1 MLADEIKHEIQSSY
15 SEFLKNKEL
24 KPRYG
29 QKLMI
34 ASVARALSAVEVND
48 KQIRTNDAGIAVVEA
63 GTGTGKTVAYV
74 LAALPLA
81 RHFDKTL
88 VISTATITLQ
98 NQIIDKDLP
107 DIVKHSGLQFTFG
120 LAKGRGRYLCL
131 TKLETAMQAQ
141 AGVLATLPLFEDRL
155 TDDQKAHQLMEN
167 MLQQYA
173 AMDWSGDRDEWPETI
188 DDQLW
193 HHLTATHR
201 ECSNRRCPQFKNC
214 AYFKARQNIEDVD
227 IVVAN
232 HDLVL
237 ADLALGGG
245 AVLPAPQDSVY
256 IFDEGHHL
264 ADKALG
270 HFSATT
276 DIKGCLQWL
285 DQWRKTMR
293 RIEKELVHAESLRKV
308 YNQAEQYMTEAEAR
322 LKDLWLVVV
331 QIASF
336 ADLKGRQDDVP
347 VYRFID
353 GKIPDHIKDLTAA
366 LQIIFSSLL
375 AGFERLNKALKEGL
389 AGENDEI
396 TKEEA
401 ERWFSVVGNYHQ
413 RCEGHFALFRSY
425 SLDDAVGAVPQA
437 RWLEQRFIGN
447 QEDIRLQSSPI
458 LASRTLERELW
469 QPAFAAV
476 VTSATLTAANKF
488 DRLKMQSGLPDWA
501 VYEKV
506 PSPFRYAEMAR
517 FVVPQNCPDASHP
530 GQHTEAVAQLM
541 PELMHKDNGTLVLF
555 SSRRQMNEVVERLP
569 QNIIEICHVQD
580 KASRT
585 ELIRRHKERIDA
597 DQPSCLVGL
606 ASFAEGVDLPGK
618 YLQTVI
624 IAKLPFATPDDPIDA
639 ALAEWIEKRGGNPFM
654 QITLPDACLKLV
666 QAAGRL
672 IRTETD
678 SGDIYLLDN
687 RVITKRYGR
696 QLLDSLPPFALQLP
710 Q

>member
-1 MLADEIKHEIQSSY
+1 MLADEIKAEIQSSY
-15 SEFLKNKEL
+15 SEFLRNKSL
-24 KPRYG
+24 RPRYG

-34 ASVARALSAVEVND
+34 ATVARALSSIEVND
-48 KQIRTNDAGIAVVEA
+48 KQLRINEAGIAVVEA

-74 LAALPLA
+74 LASLPMA
-81 RHFDKTL
+81 RAFNKTL

-98 NQIIDKDLP
+98 NQIIEKDLP
-107 DIVKHSGLQFTFG
+107 DILKHSGLQFSFG

-131 TKLETAMQAQ
+131 TKLENAMQAQ

-155 TDDQKAHQLMEN
+155 TEDQKAQQLMEK

-173 AMDWSGDRDEWPETI
+173 VMEWSGDRDEWPESI
-188 DDQLW
+188 DDNLW

-214 AYFKARQNIEDVD
+214 AYFKARQAIEDVD

-256 IFDEGHHL
+256 VFDEGHHL

-270 HFSATT
+270 HFSAST

-293 RIEKELVHAESLRKV
+293 RIEKELVQAESLRKV
-308 YNQAEQYMTEAEAR
+308 YGQAEQYMSEAEAR

-336 ADLKGRQDDVP
+336 AELKSGQDDVP
-347 VYRFID
+347 IYRFVD

-375 AGFERLNKALKEGL
+375 AGFERINKALKDGL
-389 AGENDEI
+389 AGENNEI
-396 TKEEA
+396 NKEEA
-401 ERWFSVVGNYHQ
+401 ERWFSIVGNYHQ
-413 RCEGHFALFRSY
+413 RCEAHFALFRSF
-425 SLDDAVGAVPQA
+425 SMDDVEGAVPYA
-437 RWLEQRFIGN
+437 RWLEQRFVGN
-447 QEDIRLQSSPI
+447 QEDVRLQSSPI

-469 QPAFAAV
+469 QPAFAAI

-488 DRLKMQSGLPDWA
+488 DRLRMQSGLPDWA
-501 VYEKV
+501 TYEKV
-506 PSPFRYAEMAR
+506 PSPFRYAEVAR
-517 FVVPQNCPDASHP
+517 FVVPANCPDASHP
-530 GQHTEAVAQLM
+530 ANHTRAIVELL
-541 PELMHKDNGTLVLF
+541 PELIHRQSGSLVLF

-569 QNIIEICHVQD
+569 VDMLEICHIQD
-580 KASRT
+580 KASRS
-585 ELIRRHKERIDA
+585 ELIRRHKERIDE
-597 DQPSCLVGL
+597 DRPSCLIGL

-618 YLQTVI
+618 YLETVI

-666 QAAGRL
+666 QASGRL
-672 IRTETD
+672 IRTEAD
-678 SGDIYLLDN
+678 KGDIYLLDN
-687 RVITKRYGR
+687 RVLTKRYGKL
-696 QLLDSLPPFALQLP
+696 LLDSLPPFRLQLN
-710 Q
+710 

>member
-1 MLADEIKHEIQSSY
+1 MLADEIKAEIQSSY
-15 SEFLKNKEL
+15 SEFLRNKGL
-24 KPRYG
+24 RPRYG

-34 ASVARALSAVEVND
+34 ATVARALSSIEVND
-48 KQIRTNDAGIAVVEA
+48 KQLRLNEAGIAVVEA

-74 LAALPLA
+74 LASLPMA
-81 RHFDKTL
+81 RAFNKTL

-98 NQIIDKDLP
+98 NQIIEKDLP
-107 DIVKHSGLQFTFG
+107 DILKHSGLQFSFG

-131 TKLETAMQAQ
+131 TKLENAMQAQ

-155 TDDQKAHQLMEN
+155 TEDQKAQQLMEK

-173 AMDWSGDRDEWPETI
+173 VMEWSGDRDEWPETI
-188 DDQLW
+188 DDNLW

-214 AYFKARQNIEDVD
+214 AYFKARQAIEDVD

-256 IFDEGHHL
+256 VFDEGHHL

-270 HFSATT
+270 HFSAAT

-293 RIEKELVHAESLRKV
+293 RIEKELVQAESLRKV
-308 YNQAEQYMTEAEAR
+308 YGQAEQYMSEAEAR

-336 ADLKGRQDDVP
+336 AELKSGQGDVP
-347 VYRFID
+347 IYRFVD

-375 AGFERLNKALKEGL
+375 AGFERINKALKEGL

-396 TKEEA
+396 NKEEA
-401 ERWFSVVGNYHQ
+401 ERWFSIVGNYHQ
-413 RCEGHFALFRSY
+413 RCEAHFALFRSF
-425 SLDDAVGAVPQA
+425 SMDDVQGAVPYA
-437 RWLEQRFIGN
+437 RWLEQRFVGN

-469 QPAFAAV
+469 QPAFAAI

-488 DRLKMQSGLPDWA
+488 DRLRMQSGLPDWA
-501 VYEKV
+501 AYEKV
-506 PSPFRYAEMAR
+506 PSPFQYAEVAR
-517 FVVPQNCPDASHP
+517 FVVPANCPDASHP
-530 GQHTEAVAQLM
+530 ANHTRAIVDLL
-541 PELMHKDNGTLVLF
+541 PELIHRQSGSLVLF
-555 SSRRQMNEVVERLP
+555 SSRRQMNEVVESLP
-569 QNIIEICHVQD
+569 VDLLEMCHVQD
-580 KASRT
+580 KASRS
-585 ELIRRHKERIDA
+585 ELIRRHKERIDE
-597 DQPSCLVGL
+597 DRPSCLIGL

-618 YLQTVI
+618 YLETVI

-666 QAAGRL
+666 QASGRL
-672 IRTETD
+672 IRTEAD
-678 SGDIYLLDN
+678 KGDVYLLDN
-687 RVITKRYGR
+687 RVLTKRYGKL
-696 QLLDSLPPFALQLP
+696 LLDSLPPFKLQLN
-710 Q
+710 